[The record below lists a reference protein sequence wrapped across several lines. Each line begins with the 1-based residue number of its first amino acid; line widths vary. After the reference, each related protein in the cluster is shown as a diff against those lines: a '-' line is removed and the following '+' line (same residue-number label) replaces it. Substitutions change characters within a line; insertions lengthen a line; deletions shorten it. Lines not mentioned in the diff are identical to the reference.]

1 VGAGGEPPR
10 GIRTMGEAPRKLTL
24 ERILLYSLAS
34 AGLNIM
40 SITVSTWILYFYAPP
55 PDSGR
60 IQYLPAAL
68 VGILLTVGS
77 LWDAVIDP
85 SWLCLFC
92 RANLATYSPKGRPGR
107 RRRPSG
113 SARGSGRWRAASVS
127 ASKTPT
133 AETDSE
139 GLGSRQGRKV
149 RAWRRSRVRQHA

>member
-1 VGAGGEPPR
+1 
-10 GIRTMGEAPRKLTL
+10 MGEAPRKLTL

-40 SITVSTWILYFYAPP
+40 SITVSPWILYFYAPP

-92 RANLATYSPKGRPGR
+92 RANLATYSPKGRQGHRRWPGG
-107 RRRPSG
+107 PA
-113 SARGSGRWRAASVS
+113 AR
-127 ASKTPT
+127 
-133 AETDSE
+133 
-139 GLGSRQGRKV
+139 Q
-149 RAWRRSRVRQHA
+149 RVREMAGPPAYRCLLRRLPSPIARDLSPEGTKGPSVAAPLRAKRAKGET